1 MGNPYKH
8 PKNSDP
14 DNKDRDKD
22 LYLNRPIYRDIPT
35 RKDNRIEITSN
46 RDINN
51 KDNPHKYDYKSLKII
66 LDKDLGI
73 EIPIEQVMSIGD
85 GLVDLYQ
92 ALYFEDL

>member
-1 MGNPYKH
+1 MDNPYKH
-8 PKNSDP
+8 PKNNDL

-35 RKDNRIEITSN
+35 RKDIRIEIASN

-51 KDNPHKYDYKSLKII
+51 KDNPHKYDYKSLRNI
-66 LDKDLGI
+66 LREEMDKPI
-73 EIPIEQVMSIGD
+73 TIEQAKVIGD
-85 GLVDLYQ
+85 GLADLYQ